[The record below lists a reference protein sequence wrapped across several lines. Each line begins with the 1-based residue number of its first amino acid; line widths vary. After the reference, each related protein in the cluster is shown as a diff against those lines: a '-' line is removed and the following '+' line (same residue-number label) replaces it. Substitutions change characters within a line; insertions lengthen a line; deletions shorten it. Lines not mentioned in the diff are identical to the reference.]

1 MFMIQLTFIVAFACN
16 QSFETEIMP
25 DCSLLVVIESVHI
38 FLTLLNSVVSLAL
51 YRDDRPTRLPSMCF
65 SLSVL

>member
-38 FLTLLNSVVSLAL
+38 FFDFVKLG
-51 YRDDRPTRLPSMCF
+51 CKF
-65 SLSVL
+65 STVPG